1 MAAPQV
7 AAVAALLWSH
17 FPHCTSIDIRA
28 ALAKSAQPHAGFNGC
43 NDECGHGIF
52 QLRDAYD
59 LLQREGCS
67 GIHDNTVLSNNAHVC
82 DCIDSGN
89 CQRPVQNSYQVSSSS
104 YNYQVSSSSQQ
115 TSYLPRC
122 VDNNRARFSIGR
134 AGRRRGRG
142 RGREL
147 RKRMRRCSFIRKG
160 ARKRAINWCQ
170 RSSGARNACK
180 ATCST
185 RAGLTYTGCQPP
197 SSS

>member
-43 NDECGHGIF
+43 NDECGHGIV

-59 LLQREGCS
+59 LLHREGCS
-67 GIHDNTVLSNNAHVC
+67 GIHDNTVLSSNAHVC
-82 DCIDSGN
+82 DCIESGN
-89 CQRPVQNSYQVSSSS
+89 CQRPVQNSYQASSSS
-104 YNYQVSSSSQQ
+104 YDYQSSSSAQQ

-122 VDNNRARFSIGR
+122 ADNNRARFSIGR
-134 AGRRRGRG
+134 AGRRRGR
-142 RGREL
+142 EL
-147 RKRMRRCSFIRKG
+147 RNNRNRPRGCKYIRKG
-160 ARKRAINWCQ
+160 PRKRAINWCQ
-170 RSSGARNACK
+170 RSPGARNACK

-185 RAGLTYTGCQPP
+185 KAGLTYTDCRPP
-197 SSS
+197 SGS